1 MIRAIRAHG
10 GPWPGAAWDERV
22 LDVLAR
28 VPRHAYVPELTI
40 ELAYEDSP
48 QAIGHGQTISQ
59 PTIVAMMA
67 QALELGPDSRVLE
80 IGTGSGYHAA
90 VIAELAAEVFTI
102 ERHAPLAA
110 SARDKLAGQGVGNV
124 HVRAGDGYQGWPEH
138 APFDRILLTA
148 APPEL
153 PPALVNQLAPG
164 GILVAPIGPDGAVQR
179 LTRYRKQEGEL
190 VGEDLGAVRF
200 VPMVPGEAR

>member
-1 MIRAIRAHG
+1 MLRAVRAHG

-22 LDVLAR
+22 LQVLAR
-28 VPRHAYVPELTI
+28 VPRHAYVPELPLD
-40 ELAYEDSP
+40 LAYRDAP
-48 QAIGHGQTISQ
+48 QPIGSGQTISQ
-59 PTIVAMMA
+59 PTVVAMMA
-67 QALELGPDSRVLE
+67 QALDLRPDSRVLE

-90 VIAELAAEVFTI
+90 VIAELSAQVFTI
-102 ERHAPLAA
+102 ERHAPLADA
-110 SARDKLAGQGVGNV
+110 ARDKLAAQGVRNV
-124 HVRAGDGYQGWPEH
+124 RVRAGDGYQGWPDH

-153 PPALVNQLAPG
+153 PPALVAQLAPG

-179 LTRYRKQEGEL
+179 LTRYRLADGEL